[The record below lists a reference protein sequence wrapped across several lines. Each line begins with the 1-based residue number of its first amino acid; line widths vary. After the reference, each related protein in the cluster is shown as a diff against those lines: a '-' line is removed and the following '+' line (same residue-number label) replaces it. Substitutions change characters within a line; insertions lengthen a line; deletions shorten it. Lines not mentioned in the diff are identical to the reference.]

1 MEIVWLPIEAVSRYE
16 NNPRNNARA
25 VEKVAASIREYG
37 WQQPIVVDPQRIIIA
52 GDTRYQAAQLLGVKT
67 IPVVV
72 AYDLSPE
79 KARAYRLADNKTSEF
94 ATWDDQKLAGELQAI
109 MDSIGTIEA
118 TGFSAGEYEA
128 LAMQAEA
135 IIAELDDEPVPPTH
149 LAAPPSNPATV
160 TDPAPSVAAP
170 AEDDVVGPLPPT
182 PNAPAM
188 VPLNLLLTVE
198 DRQAVFDAINR
209 AKETHGLTTSAE
221 ALARICKDYTDHA

>member
-25 VEKVAASIREYG
+25 VEKVAASIHEYG

-94 ATWDDQKLAGELQAI
+94 ATWDDQKLAAELQAI

-135 IIAELDDEPVPPTH
+135 IIAELDDEPVQPVLPP
-149 LAAPPSNPATV
+149 APQA
-160 TDPAPSVAAP
+160 APSVPAAVKVRGTRG
-170 AEDDVVGPLPPT
+170 ATAFGK
-182 PNAPAM
+182 AW
-188 VPLNLLLTVE
+188 VPSRNP
-198 DRQAVFDAINR
+198 
-209 AKETHGLTTSAE
+209 
-221 ALARICKDYTDHA
+221 